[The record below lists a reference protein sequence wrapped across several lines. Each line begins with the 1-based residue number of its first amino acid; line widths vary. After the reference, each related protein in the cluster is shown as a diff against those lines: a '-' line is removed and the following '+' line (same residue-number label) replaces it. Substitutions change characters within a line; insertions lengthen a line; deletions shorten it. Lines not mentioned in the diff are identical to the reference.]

1 MQQEM
6 GAGFCQDNHPN
17 GVAKGWV
24 PVFPTLNLE
33 EAGLKQ
39 IDGGS
44 FHLEKRRRGLRGA
57 V

>member
-6 GAGFCQDNHPN
+6 GAGFCRDNHLN

-24 PVFPTLNLE
+24 PVFPTPNLE

-44 FHLEKRRRGLRGA
+44 FHLEEGR
-57 V
+57 